1 MNSLLNSIIAF
12 LQSRSI
18 QLEQVVHVVHVVH
31 DIGDGNDD
39 DAELE
44 GLYSLE
50 LEESIGSIDSIA
62 GNAYFISLY

>member
-1 MNSLLNSIIAF
+1 LNPIISF
-12 LQSRSI
+12 LQSYSI
-18 QLEQVVHVVHVVH
+18 QLEQVVDVVDVVHN
-31 DIGDGNDD
+31 GNDD
-39 DAELE
+39 DAVLE

>member
-18 QLEQVVHVVHVVH
+18 QLEQVVDVVDVVH

-44 GLYSLE
+44 GLYSSE
-50 LEESIGSIDSIA
+50 LEGSIRSIDSIA